1 VQSRTYGVWAAAA
14 ADVPQAQAV
23 VLASS
28 AVSRVTVEFVG
39 PVRRPCP
46 ERKLALELDVLPTVG
61 GLLERLGYSPEEAA
75 RLTVL
80 VDGKRQEPAAPVPEG
95 ARVEILL
102 PVGGG

>member
-1 VQSRTYGVWAAAA
+1 
-14 ADVPQAQAV
+14 
-23 VLASS
+23 
-28 AVSRVTVEFVG
+28 VSRVTVEFVG

-46 ERKLALELDVLPTVG
+46 ERSLALELEAPAQVG
-61 GLLERLGYSPEEAA
+61 ARRERLGYSREEAA

-80 VDGKRQEPAAPVPEG
+80 VDGGKQGLAATVPDG

>member
-1 VQSRTYGVWAAAA
+1 M
-14 ADVPQAQAV
+14 
-23 VLASS
+23 
-28 AVSRVTVEFVG
+28 EFVG

-46 ERKLALELDVLPTVG
+46 ERKLSLELEASAKVG
-61 GLLERLGYSPEEAA
+61 ALLERLGYSREETT

-80 VDGKRQEPAAPVPEG
+80 VDGKQQGPDASVPEG